1 MPKIFQKIK
10 IIYQDPNFAI
20 LFKPAGLKIH
30 PSNLQEKKLTLVNW
44 LLKEWPKIKNVGD
57 YPEIRPGIAHRLDKD
72 TTGLLIVAKNQK
84 TFLKLKEK
92 FKKRKIQKI
101 YLAWVWGELKQKQS
115 ILKNYLIRNKKYALK
130 MAIAKTKIIKSK
142 LAILEYKT
150 LKIIDNQS
158 QVRIK
163 LKTGRT
169 HQIRIQFKNLG
180 HPVVND
186 RLYGFRK
193 QKIIGNGQLKLIAQG
208 LGFSLS
214 GKSYLFE
221 I

>member
-57 YPEIRPGIAHRLDKD
+57 YPEIRPGIVHRLDKD

-101 YLAWVWGELKQKQS
+101 YLAWVWGELKQKQG